1 MILNG
6 TLEKNE
12 TGRWEYADRELT
24 CGDVVE
30 IDIGTWIKG
39 RIEHN
44 GRDYYLLAPDGM
56 TEIGLH
62 KGLPAR
68 TPHRAGMSV

>member
-1 MILNG
+1 MIG
-6 TLEKNE
+6 TLAKNQ
-12 TGRWEYADRELT
+12 TGRWEYGHRELT

-30 IDIGTWIKG
+30 IDIGVWIRG

-44 GRDYYLLAPDGM
+44 GRDYYLLAPNGM
-56 TEIGLH
+56 TEIRLH

-68 TPHRAGMSV
+68 TPPRAGASL